1 MSDSERR
8 SLCEAVDG
16 SILMGHM
23 QELARWVKL
32 SGTPD
37 ELQSLRYFQAKLDEY
52 GYRTRLIMHDAY
64 ISLPGK
70 ARVDVDN
77 QALTSI
83 THSFS
88 RSSPANGVTGRLVYV
103 GDGDEA
109 DFTGRDLRGAIVLT
123 EGIASPGQAARASHA
138 GAVGQVQIS
147 PHEHLHEMCVSP
159 VWGSPSGETQSDLP
173 TTVVCTVS
181 NADGSALRERL
192 ARGEQPKVT
201 LHAEVDTG
209 WRQTPILE
217 AEIDGPDADGPF
229 ILYSGHH
236 DTWHYGVMDNGAAN
250 ATMLEV
256 ARLTARERA
265 KWRRGLRLCF
275 WSGHSHGRYSGS
287 TWYADQN
294 WDELERRCAVH
305 VNVDST
311 GGVGAVGAEEC
322 RRRAGTGRTG
332 RRCDRRAGGLGVCRQ
347 AHVAFVGSVVLG
359 HRHSRNVRRAQRA
372 AASAGEDAQR
382 ARLVVA
388 HAARSAGQDR
398 REEPGARHPRLRAHA
413 VAAAD
418 RPGAAARFRRA
429 CARAAG
435 GTRTRCVR
443 HSASG
448 YSVDGLIAAATTLRD
463 TAAAGGH
470 SDAAL
475 MRASR
480 ALAPVYYTSGDRF
493 AHDPALPLPAWPV
506 LDPLRRLAKMAPGT
520 DSARFL
526 AVSAT
531 RGRNRLAHALRE
543 RSRLS
548 ADASPVHGS
557 CDLRTRRHAH
567 AGSSAAGSS
576 PPRRPG
582 SAPPPGCA
590 PVPRSGFERDR
601 FASTTVTRTR
611 STSPGRTGRTQR
623 NSSMPG
629 DGRVATFDR

>member
-1 MSDSERR
+1 MSDTIRR

-16 SILMGHM
+16 TVLMGHM
-23 QELARWVKL
+23 QELARWIKL

-37 ELQSLRYFQAKLDEY
+37 ELQSLRYFQNKLDEY

-88 RSSPANGVTGRLVYV
+88 RSSPVIGVTGRLVYLGE
-103 GDGDEA
+103 GDAA
-109 DFTGRDLRGAIVLT
+109 DFSGRDLKGAIVLM
-123 EGIASPGQAARASHA
+123 EGIASPAQAARASHA

-159 VWGSPSGETQSDLP
+159 VWGSPSGETQSELP

-192 ARGEQPKVT
+192 VRGEQPKVT

-217 AEIDGPDADGPF
+217 AEIDGPSADGPF

-236 DTWHYGVMDNGAAN
+236 DTWYYGVMDNGAAN

-256 ARLTARERA
+256 ARLTARERP

-287 TWYADQN
+287 TWYVDQN
-294 WDELERRCAVH
+294 WDELDRRCAVH

-311 GGVGAVGAEEC
+311 GGVGA
-322 RRRAGTGRTG
+322 T
-332 RRCDRRAGGLGVCRQ
+332 
-347 AHVAFVGSVVLG
+347 VLK
-359 HRHSRNVRRAQRA
+359 NA
-372 AASAGEDAQR
+372 AAAPELIA
-382 ARLVVA
+382 L
-388 HAARSAGQDR
+388 
-398 REEPGARHPRLRAHA
+398 
-413 VAAAD
+413 AAD
-418 RPGAAARFRRA
+418 AIGEQAASDYAGKRMSRSSDQSFWGVGIPAMFGALSEQPPAPVKMRNALGWWWHTPHDLLDKIDEKNLVRDTRVYVHTLWRLLTDPVLPLDFTRHAQVLLEELGTLRTALSDRLSIDDLTTAAEA
-429 CARAAG
+429 LNSKAAG
-435 GTRTRCVR
+435 
-443 HSASG
+443 
-448 YSVDGLIAAATTLRD
+448 D
-463 TAAAGGH
+463 H
-470 SDAAL
+470 SDGAL

-506 LDPLRRLAKMAPGT
+506 LDPLRKLAKVAPNT

-526 AVSAT
+526 TVSAK
-531 RGRNRLAHALRE
+531 RGRNRLAHALRQAVE
-543 RSRLS
+543 ALS
-548 ADASPVHGS
+548 SVNNTP
-557 CDLRTRRHAH
+557 
-567 AGSSAAGSS
+567 AGG
-576 PPRRPG
+576 
-582 SAPPPGCA
+582 
-590 PVPRSGFERDR
+590 
-601 FASTTVTRTR
+601 
-611 STSPGRTGRTQR
+611 
-623 NSSMPG
+623 
-629 DGRVATFDR
+629 

>member
-1 MSDSERR
+1 MSESVRR
-8 SLCEAVDG
+8 SLCAAVDG

-37 ELQSLRYFQAKLDEY
+37 ELQSLRYFQAKLDDY
-52 GYRTRLIMHDAY
+52 GYHTNLVMHDAY

-88 RSSPANGVTGRLVYV
+88 RSSPTQGVTGRLVYV
-103 GDGDEA
+103 GDGDKA
-109 DFTGRDLRGAIVLT
+109 DFSGRDLSDAIVLT

-159 VWGSPSGETQSDLP
+159 VWGSPSGETQAELP

-192 ARGEQPKVT
+192 TRGEQPKVT

-209 WRQTPILE
+209 WRQTPILV
-217 AEIDGPDADGPF
+217 AEIDGPTADGPF

-256 ARLTARERA
+256 ARLTAGERGR
-265 KWRRGLRLCF
+265 WRRGLRLCF

-311 GGVGAVGAEEC
+311 GGIGA
-322 RRRAGTGRTG
+322 T
-332 RRCDRRAGGLGVCRQ
+332 
-347 AHVAFVGSVVLG
+347 VLK
-359 HRHSRNVRRAQRA
+359 N
-372 AASAGEDAQR
+372 AASAPELVGLAGEAIAEQAGSEYAGKRMSRSSDQSFWGIGIPAMFGALSEQPPAPVKMR
-382 ARLVVA
+382 NALGWWWHTPHDLLDKIDEANLVRDTRVFVHTLWRLLTDPVLPLDFAA
-388 HAARSAGQDR
+388 HAGVLL
-398 REEPGARHPRLRAHA
+398 EELGRLRTSLGSRLSVDTLI
-413 VAAAD
+413 VAAE
-418 RPGAAARFRRA
+418 R
-429 CARAAG
+429 
-435 GTRTRCVR
+435 
-443 HSASG
+443 
-448 YSVDGLIAAATTLRD
+448 LRD
-463 TAAAGGH
+463 RASAGGH

-506 LDPLRRLAKMAPGT
+506 LDPLRRLAKVAPGT
-520 DSARFL
+520 DSAHFL

-543 RSRLS
+543 A
-548 ADASPVHGS
+548 ADVLVG
-557 CDLRTRRHAH
+557 
-567 AGSSAAGSS
+567 
-576 PPRRPG
+576 
-582 SAPPPGCA
+582 
-590 PVPRSGFERDR
+590 
-601 FASTTVTRTR
+601 
-611 STSPGRTGRTQR
+611 
-623 NSSMPG
+623 
-629 DGRVATFDR
+629 